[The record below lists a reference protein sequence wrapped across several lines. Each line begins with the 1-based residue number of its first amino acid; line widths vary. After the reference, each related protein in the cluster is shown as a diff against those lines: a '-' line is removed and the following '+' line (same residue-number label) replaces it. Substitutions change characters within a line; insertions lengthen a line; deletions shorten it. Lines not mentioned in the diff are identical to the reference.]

1 MSKTVIKF
9 GLNTT
14 DINRAIR
21 EVNKFKQDFRN
32 KVDTYRKRIADEIA
46 VQASLNFGNVVME
59 DVVGTIVDKKLVPGG
74 SPRKPEVS
82 VSVSNRGDIAVII
95 ADGEDAVWC
104 EFGAGVY
111 HNGSVGSSPN
121 EWGNA
126 LGFTIGS
133 YGYGRGKQQVW
144 GYENEKGEIVITRGT
159 PATMPLYNAAQ
170 EVMRKSVEIARE
182 VWGS

>member
-1 MSKTVIKF
+1 MRKTVVQF
-9 GLNTT
+9 GLSTK

-21 EVNKFKQDFRN
+21 EVNKFKQEFRN

-46 VQASLNFGNVVME
+46 VQASLNFGNS
-59 DVVGTIVDKKLVPGG
+59 IVDDVIKGN
-74 SPRKPEVS
+74 SPRRADVQVTVTERGAIS
-82 VSVSNRGDIAVII
+82 VVV

-121 EWGNA
+121 PYAND

-133 YGYGRGKQQVW
+133 YGKGYGKKQAW
-144 GYENEKGEIVITRGT
+144 GYYDENGELVITRGT
-159 PATMPLYNAAQ
+159 PATMPMYNAVQ
-170 EVMRKSVEIARE
+170 EVMRKSVEIAKE
-182 VWGS
+182 VFG